1 MCENLVRTYSGEP
14 CRSQQHTHVYSI
26 QRCTTSQGRPDR
38 AYCVGPDGT
47 TRSLQARID
56 VQDRNWPGKCP
67 KCQLPS
73 PPSSVGSDDIIV

>member
-47 TRSLQARID
+47 TRSLQPRID
-56 VQDRNWPGKCP
+56 VQDRN
-67 KCQLPS
+67 
-73 PPSSVGSDDIIV
+73 